1 MTLWAITRSPLI
13 YGADI
18 REPSL
23 TADDFALMT
32 NERVLAVSANS
43 RGNRQVLS
51 EGGVVVWRASGA
63 ATSTVAD
70 PDAYVALMNYNQH
83 AVSAS
88 VTYQQLA
95 QGHAY
100 KTSCLVTDLW
110 SGKSLGQMNDAV
122 TAQLAASNGAALYS
136 LSSCQ

>member
-1 MTLWAITRSPLI
+1 MLNPYKNAKDDPDFKLQMTLWAITRSPLI

-51 EGGVVVWRASGA
+51 EGAG
-63 ATSTVAD
+63 
-70 PDAYVALMNYNQH
+70 
-83 AVSAS
+83 
-88 VTYQQLA
+88 
-95 QGHAY
+95 
-100 KTSCLVTDLW
+100 C
-110 SGKSLGQMNDAV
+110 
-122 TAQLAASNGAALYS
+122 
-136 LSSCQ
+136 